1 MGLHILFVSESELI
15 YFNQYFKVICLR
27 MDTEWCPH
35 KILQEGKFAL
45 CVLNQPVLSSSKL
58 ISVWNKAKFRVTV
71 DGGTS
76 IWAKIVNNA
85 PDQEVFKEVPDLI
98 TGDFDSADMTHV
110 KQFESLGSKVVSTPD
125 QDYTDFTKCL
135 QELSVELT
143 KSNKL
148 SDVRAVFAFVESSG
162 RLDQIMANI
171 QTLFLASKMISCPVY
186 LLSSYSLTWL
196 LAPGHHSLKI
206 SDLVTDNSHCG
217 LIPLDGKAVVS
228 TSGLKWNLQDGTLR
242 FGELVST
249 SNGFD
254 LSKDVVRIKT
264 DAPLL
269 WTMDFDCY

>member
-1 MGLHILFVSESELI
+1 ME
-15 YFNQYFKVICLR
+15 
-27 MDTEWCPH
+27 TEWCPH
-35 KILQEGKFAL
+35 KVLHEGKYAFCL
-45 CVLNQPVLSSSKL
+45 LNQPVLSPSKL
-58 ISVWNKAKFRVTV
+58 ISVWNNAKFRVTV

-85 PDQEVFKEVPDLI
+85 PDLEVVREVPDLI

-110 KQFESLGSKVVSTPD
+110 KQFESLGSKIVNTPD

-135 QELSVELT
+135 QELSLEIT
-143 KSNKL
+143 RNNKL
-148 SDVRAVFAFVESSG
+148 SDIGAVFAFVESSG

-186 LLSSYSLTWL
+186 LLSSNSLTWL
-196 LAPGHHSLKI
+196 LTPGQHSLKI
-206 SDLVTDNSHCG
+206 RESVSNKSHCG

-228 TSGLKWNLQDGTLR
+228 TSGLKWNLQDGILK

-254 LSKDVVRIKT
+254 LSQDVVKIKT
-264 DAPLL
+264 DANLL
-269 WTMDFDCY
+269 WTMDFDC